1 MKTVNVLWGSSES
14 LESGINLYEELTI
27 LPFAEET
34 DFCQVVDDEE
44 SRKRIKKPLVFA
56 DILDEDEVERKVL
69 LSKPTCFL
77 IVGKPSVGKK
87 TLGKSLAQAW
97 NSVLVEPH
105 QLIQENMD
113 ANTEIGKQFQECL
126 FRGESIY
133 EELIINLMLDKLR
146 SPEVAHRGYVLCE
159 FPCLSEN
166 YLKIPEQIQL
176 IKSIDLKPDFIIN
189 IKCPDYDLCERVSG
203 QRQDPVTG
211 NVYQQEQWNPDKGDV
226 DKAKAKPEEEE
237 TEEEEESVEELEEA
251 EVSDVDPGLVARLVR
266 RPEDLQ
272 TTIEKHVALYKDK
285 MLRLLEDYMA
295 DHDRQNMIELDGNNK
310 PHELFASVMYKL
322 EFLGLQPA
330 ALVQPLYEEEEE
342 EISEEID
349 DVSNLFRRNKLLLI
363 LPLEAIQQFPD
374 IAVLADQVVTV
385 VSFYIDFAVPQE
397 CKGSSISVVHFC
409 SYLDKMYFLSSEETL
424 KKFITNPRPYLLPPQ
439 PRPPCKV
446 AILGPKSAGKTT
458 LCKLLAQK
466 YDAKVL
472 DMFELLEPLRQK
484 LKFDHIERIR
494 AEALQSALATVRENL
509 AKTMLEEAQAEFERQ
524 AAQAVK
530 LESVTIAEEDEESG
544 DESKDTDAVKYK
556 VQSSDDVPK
565 VPFDIEAV
573 KQQLKIPEVTED
585 HPDIK
590 EIVNKAVQNAMQD
603 DFQLPMNDYMDTLLK
618 SISEILEE
626 QKVKNPDHLVAGGWV
641 LDNFPETL
649 DQCRVMVELGFAPD
663 NIFMLHNAVDDGKFL
678 LNRLYNLNKDLI
690 EIKMIHRLK
699 EAEEKNKRDREAML
713 AAGAENP
720 QTEVKGENEADEEM
734 KELAQ
739 SKSDVEI
746 YEAQTSAET
755 DQTASDQQT
764 TIKPEPTIE
773 LEHSPVSETQIEPEP
788 EITLPV
794 VPEGG
799 YPESPEMDHY
809 RKIVSDYINSFS
821 AIEAVLSTTLYKMLE
836 IAEKTPDALLKEAV
850 EIMEKPFKYYGWE
863 LSGADLDEEEED
875 AEVFTEEAEEEAEEE
890 EEENEEEEEENEDL
904 AQRKNRQM
912 GESKHYCPVALKEKT
927 VLYPGDQ
934 DCSAKYRE
942 KYYYFSHPTARDE
955 FLKNP
960 EEYVNANEPLKPPP
974 LRLFV
979 FGAKGSGKTINSRWL
994 ANKFN
999 IFHIQFVECLQEL
1012 LFPKTKKKIGPEYD
1026 DEPTEEEL
1034 VEIATIAALEKGEPA
1049 ENIEIENEK
1058 PEEEEVEYTA
1068 EEEAMKAYLLEDEQ
1082 LPSEILDNLIPKW
1095 WNEEPFKS
1103 TGFVLDG
1110 FPTTSEEVQYLI
1122 KNSLFPDASIFIKVE
1137 ESNVIDWILPSK
1149 LEKWREKRRQKLKR
1163 KNKIKELKKKIK
1175 DEKIEKRRQELLA
1188 ERAEKKKENE
1198 AYTFE
1203 QASNESEATDE
1214 EDEENI
1220 EEILA
1225 DEFSVGE
1232 EEEDEEDEE
1241 EEDAIERMKTEIG
1254 EKYEADH
1261 DRIEILRDQLRESLI
1276 PCIVID
1282 GKRKPHI
1289 VRYKLNQ
1296 KVEPLVINRD
1306 SLFEKCFPVNI
1317 RLVRKILANSYKL
1330 LSSFGLWDVVELSK
1344 GTSIQPIL
1352 DMYQNVFPVI
1362 HRKYVY
1368 YFVTKENRNKFM
1380 ANPFKYISQT
1390 KPRPVIPIKIAI
1402 LGPPKSGKSTVAR
1415 RFVSEFGVLRISAGE
1430 AVRTILATQK
1440 KTELAIHILKHL
1452 QKGLVVPDEFVIKCI
1467 ELKLMDVICNTRG
1480 FVLDGYPVTKQQINL
1495 MNNCKIIP
1503 VKIIELQADIKE
1515 ILKRGLIDSKS
1526 PDRTYP
1532 LHDSSQILTV
1542 RNSSYTHEI
1551 SAIWKYYQVEHQNW
1565 HIIYALHSK
1574 WWVWEKVL
1582 EIVKSSVKQ
1591 IELYLERIQEGK
1603 AACIIGLCITP
1614 KELKSRFGAFQQY
1627 CPVSLQLHGELVD
1640 CSIDPSLEFAA
1651 EFRGYYYK
1659 MASKEAL
1666 DMFLDSPE
1674 AFVPPIASKSLP
1686 TSEML
1691 PKRLTAAG
1699 VKARFPKQAEFMG
1712 YCPVTFVDGK
1722 LRYEALIP
1730 GVIDNAAEYRNRIYL
1745 FQDEEQLEK
1754 FMRLP
1759 DKYWDLILP
1768 NKLPPV
1774 KDPVLPT
1781 SLPMLGYM
1789 EQGAALS
1796 IIKALTAVGCLK
1808 PKYPFLSVKKSAL
1821 LYVFYHLKAYNP
1833 NSFDYVKK
1841 KYRKKLEQY
1850 EEHCELIRYL
1860 GSKMTRKYKEPKDR
1874 PIDFDHKLQ
1883 KFLSLKN
1890 LDPTV
1895 TGVP

>member
-1 MKTVNVLWGSSES
+1 MK
-14 LESGINLYEELTI
+14 
-27 LPFAEET
+27 
-34 DFCQVVDDEE
+34 QVVDEE
-44 SRKRIKKPLVFA
+44 EARKHLKKPLVFA
-56 DILDEDEVERKVL
+56 DLIDEDEVERKIL

-87 TLGKSLAQAW
+87 TLAKSLAQAW
-97 NSVLVEPH
+97 KSILIEP
-105 QLIQENMD
+105 QELIQENID
-113 ANTEIGKQFQECL
+113 ANTEIGKQFQACL
-126 FRGESIY
+126 LRGESIY
-133 EELIINLMLDKLR
+133 EELVINLMLDKLC

-159 FPCLSEN
+159 FPCLSED

-176 IKSIDLKPDFIIN
+176 IKSMELKPDFIIN

-203 QRQDPVTG
+203 QRQDPLTG
-211 NVYQQEQWNPDKGDV
+211 KIYRQEQWNPDKGEK
-226 DKAKAKPEEEE
+226 DKAKAEPEEEE
-237 TEEEEESVEELEEA
+237 AEEEEEVVEEDEED
-251 EVSDVDPGLVARLVR
+251 EGLDLDAGLIARLVK
-266 RPEDLQ
+266 RPEDLR
-272 TTIEKHVALYKDK
+272 TTIEKQVALYKDK

-295 DHDRQNMIELDGNNK
+295 DHDRQNVMELDGNNK
-310 PHELFASVMYKL
+310 PDELFVSVLYKL

-330 ALVQPLYEEEEE
+330 ALVQSLNEEDEEETPEDIEDDDLFRTVAAMKRVAPGFRWRRSKWGRACPVSLYEGNY
-342 EISEEID
+342 
-349 DVSNLFRRNKLLLI
+349 VLGKL
-363 LPLEAIQQFPD
+363 QFV
-374 IAVLADQVVTV
+374 A
-385 VSFYIDFAVPQE
+385 
-397 CKGSSISVVHFC
+397 

-424 KKFITNPRPYLLPPQ
+424 KKFILNPRPYLLPPQ
-439 PRPPCKV
+439 PRPTCKV

-458 LCKLLAQK
+458 LCKLLAQN

-472 DMFELLEPLRQK
+472 DMFELLEPQRQK
-484 LKFDHIERIR
+484 LKLDHIEKVR
-494 AEALQSALATVRENL
+494 AEALQSALITVKENL

-524 AAQAVK
+524 QSQAIK
-530 LESVTIAEEDEESG
+530 LENVTITEEDEESG
-544 DESKDTDAVKYK
+544 GESKDT
-556 VQSSDDVPK
+556 SSGTFNVAPSNDSVK

-573 KQQLKIPEVTED
+573 KQQLKIPED
-585 HPDIK
+585 HPDVK
-590 EIVNKAVQNAMQD
+590 EIVNQAVQNAMQD
-603 DFQLPMNDYMDTLLK
+603 DLQLPINDYMDALLK
-618 SISEILEE
+618 ALSEIMEE

-641 LDNFPETL
+641 LDNFPETM
-649 DQCRVMVELGFAPD
+649 DQCRVMSERGFAPD
-663 NIFMLHNAVDDGKFL
+663 NIFLLHNAVDDGKFL
-678 LNRLYNLNKDLI
+678 LNRLYTLNKDLI

-699 EAEEKNKRDREAML
+699 EAEKNKRDKEATL
-713 AAGAENP
+713 ASGAENP
-720 QTEVKGENEADEEM
+720 QTETLEMKGESEVVAEEEM
-734 KELAQ
+734 KEPAQ

-746 YEAQTSAET
+746 SELQTSTET
-755 DQTASDQQT
+755 DQIASDQQI
-764 TIKPEPTIE
+764 TIESEPTAE
-773 LEHSPVSETQIEPEP
+773 LEQSPVSDIQPEIEPEP
-788 EITLPV
+788 EITLPA

-799 YPESPEMDHY
+799 YPEGPEMDHY
-809 RKIVSDYINSFS
+809 RKLISEYIRGFNS
-821 AIEAVLSTTLYKMLE
+821 IEVVLRTTVYKMLE
-836 IAEKTPDALLKEAV
+836 IADKTPDALLKEAV

-863 LSGADLDEEEED
+863 LSGADLDEEQED
-875 AEVFTEEAEEEAEEE
+875 AELLAEEAEEEVAEEE
-890 EEENEEEEEENEDL
+890 EEVEEGEEEEDEDEDL
-904 AQRKNRQM
+904 AQQKNRQM
-912 GESKHYCPVALKEKT
+912 GESKHYCPVVLKEKA
-927 VLYPGDQ
+927 VLYPGDKE
-934 DCSAKYRE
+934 CGAKYRE
-942 KYYYFSHPTARDE
+942 KYYYFSHPNARDE

-960 EEYVNANEPLKPPP
+960 EEYVNENEPLKPPP

-979 FGAKGSGKTINSRWL
+979 FGAKGSGKTVNSRWL
-994 ANKFN
+994 AKKFG
-999 IFHIQFVECLQEL
+999 IFHIQFTEYIQEL
-1012 LFPKTKKKIGPEYD
+1012 LFPKTKKKVGPEYD

-1034 VEIATIAALEKGEPA
+1034 IEIATIAALERGEPA

-1110 FPTTSEEVQYLI
+1110 FPATAEEVQYLV
-1122 KNSLFPDASIFIKVE
+1122 KCSLFPDAAIFIKVE
-1137 ESNVIDWILPSK
+1137 ERNVLNWILPSR
-1149 LEKWREKRRQKLKR
+1149 LEKWKEKRRQKLER
-1163 KNKIKELKKKIK
+1163 KNKIKELKKKIR

-1188 ERAEKKKENE
+1188 ERAEKRKENE
-1198 AYTFE
+1198 ANKIE

-1214 EDEENI
+1214 EDEDNI

-1225 DEFSVGE
+1225 DEFSMEE

-1241 EEDAIERMKTEIG
+1241 EEDAVERMRTEIG
-1254 EKYEADH
+1254 DKYEADH

-1276 PCIVID
+1276 PCIVIE
-1282 GKRKPHI
+1282 GTRKPHI
-1289 VRYKLNQ
+1289 VYYKLNQ

-1317 RLVRKILANSYKL
+1317 RLARKILGNSYKL

-1344 GTSIQPIL
+1344 GTSIQPLRDIHH
-1352 DMYQNVFPVI
+1352 NVFPVI

-1368 YFVTKENRNKFM
+1368 YFATKENRNKFM
-1380 ANPFKYISQT
+1380 ANPFKYISQP
-1390 KPRPVIPIKIAI
+1390 KPRPVVPIKIAI
-1402 LGPPKSGKSTVAR
+1402 LGPPKSGKSTVAK
-1415 RFVSEFGVLRISAGE
+1415 RFVSEFGILRISAGE

-1440 KTELAIHILKHL
+1440 KTELATHILKHL

-1467 ELKLMDVICNTRG
+1467 ELILMDVICNTRG
-1480 FVLDGYPVTKQQINL
+1480 FVLDGYPVTRHQINL

-1515 ILKRGLIDSKS
+1515 ILKRGLTDSKS

-1542 RNSSYTHEI
+1542 RNSSYIHEI

-1565 HIIYALHSK
+1565 HIIYALRSK
-1574 WWVWEKVL
+1574 WWVWENVL
-1582 EIVKSSVKQ
+1582 EIVKTSVKL
-1591 IELYLERIQEGK
+1591 IELYLQRIQEGK
-1603 AACIIGLCITP
+1603 AARITGLCITP
-1614 KELKSRFGAFQQY
+1614 KELKSRLGVFQQY

-1640 CSIDPSLEFAA
+1640 CSTDPSLEFAA

-1659 MASKEAL
+1659 MESKQTL
-1666 DMFLDSPE
+1666 DMFLDNPE
-1674 AFVPPIASKSLP
+1674 AFVPPLASQSLP
-1686 TSEML
+1686 TAELL
-1691 PKRLTAAG
+1691 PRRLTAAG

-1722 LRYEALIP
+1722 LRYEALVP
-1730 GVIDNAAEYRNRIYL
+1730 GAIDNAAEYRNRIFL
-1745 FQDEEQLEK
+1745 FQDEEHLDK
-1754 FMRLP
+1754 FMRVP
-1759 DKYWDLILP
+1759 GKYWDLTLP

-1821 LYVFYHLKAYNP
+1821 LYVSYHLKAYNP

-1841 KYRKKLEQY
+1841 KYRKKLEKY
-1850 EEHCELIRYL
+1850 EEHCELISYL
-1860 GSKMTRKYKEPKDR
+1860 GSKMTKKYKEPKDR
-1874 PIDFDHKLQ
+1874 PIDFDYKLQ

-1895 TGVP
+1895 NDVL